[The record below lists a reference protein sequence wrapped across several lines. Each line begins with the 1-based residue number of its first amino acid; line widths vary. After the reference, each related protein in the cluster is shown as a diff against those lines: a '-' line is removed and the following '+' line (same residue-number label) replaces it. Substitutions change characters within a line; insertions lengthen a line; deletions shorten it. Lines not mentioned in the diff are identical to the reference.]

1 MKPIFKTWYNT
12 CTVRYRTPQSGY
24 LIDKGG
30 LNADDLVDK
39 PIFKPVEIVDD
50 EIEDGESG
58 EFKQVMSLN
67 STDQTERI
75 EVPKIDDYKKAIFV
89 HDFAMVRHDF

>member
-1 MKPIFKTWYNT
+1 MPETRF
-12 CTVRYRTPQSGY
+12 

-30 LNADDLVDK
+30 LNANDLVDK
-39 PIFKPVEIVDD
+39 PIFKPAEITDDEVDD
-50 EIEDGESG
+50 GDSG

-75 EVPKIDDYKKAIFV
+75 EVPNIDNYKKAVFI
-89 HDFAMVRHDF
+89 HDFVMVGTRLGF